1 MGRGRSG
8 VGDVTARRCLRRS
21 VVAAVL
27 MAVVTACTGAER
39 RDAEQAATGAA
50 VGPSAAASPAP
61 SEPSERQQIL
71 RAYEVHTRLASEAL
85 GRGRREVEGL
95 REVTTG
101 RAWRDI
107 GARIRANERADVRT
121 EGRLAPS
128 AGDAD
133 VTWDGADTATVTDCL
148 LNGLSHVTAA
158 GDDPETVEEATGT
171 RRPVE
176 ARLRRV
182 DGRWV
187 VARVELVQDPD
198 SENPQQDPPFLRG
211 PMPDGPPSCAPP
223 DLEEEIL
230 AGYRA
235 FWDAFD
241 RAFGFGRDGPADPDD
256 PALAETSVDPQLSD
270 TRQAFRELG
279 RRNQTSRG
287 DRDVHDSWL
296 LALTAFDE
304 VAVVADCVT
313 LGASQTV
320 DLDDNRTV
328 DANNAG
334 QLSYYE
340 TRLAL
345 IDGTWK
351 VANWD
356 QVAEGV
362 AECASPS

>member
-1 MGRGRSG
+1 M
-8 VGDVTARRCLRRS
+8 GDVTARRCLRRS

-27 MAVVTACTGAER
+27 MAVVTACTGAEQGA
-39 RDAEQAATGAA
+39 AEQATTGAA
-50 VGPSAAASPAP
+50 VGPSAAAASPAP

-71 RAYEVHTRLASEAL
+71 RAYEVYTRLASEAL
-85 GRGRREVEGL
+85 GRGRREVDGL

-128 AGDAD
+128 AADAD
-133 VTWDGADTATVTDCL
+133 VTWDGADTATITDCL

-158 GDDPETVEEATGT
+158 GGDPETVEEATGT

-256 PALAETSVDPQLSD
+256 PALAETSVDPQLTD
-270 TRQAFRELG
+270 TRTFFRERRRKNLG
-279 RRNQTSRG
+279 IEGEPDSR
-287 DRDVHDSWL
+287 DPWL
-296 LALTAFDE
+296 LALTDFDQTAFI
-304 VAVVADCVT
+304 ADCRVR
-313 LGASQTV
+313 GQSFSV
-320 DLDDNRTV
+320 DLHSGNRTKQ
-328 DANNAG
+328 DTG
-334 QLSYYE
+334 QMDYDE
-340 TRLAL
+340 TRLTSK
-345 IDGTWK
+345 DGVWK

-356 QVAEGV
+356 TKARGIER
-362 AECASPS
+362 CDSPD